1 MHPEHPYEQP
11 NVHAIVNDARAQL
24 RQTDEKYDLIVY
36 GLLDSHTLLSSLTG
50 VRLDSY
56 IYTVEA
62 FRDAR
67 ARLKPGGMIYL
78 SFAMIRGEI
87 GRKLYLMLTEA
98 FDGQP
103 PLVIGSGYDGGAAF
117 ITGDHLDRAA
127 MATRVPQG
135 MRDDTEIVGGT
146 DFVADKST
154 DDWPFFYMPVRA
166 YPMSY
171 AVMVGAL
178 LILAMLFVRGLM
190 SEAGVSL
197 AEFSWPCFF
206 LGAGFMLL
214 ETKAITELALFYG
227 STWVVVGVVITAILV
242 MAFAANLLVTRVPR
256 VNVMFVYGLL
266 LAAIMARLFVHVPHS
281 NERMI
286 VTLLLTLPLF
296 FAGMA
301 FSSELSK
308 VSSIGAAMGAN
319 LLGAMLGGCLE
330 YNSMYF
336 GYRSLY
342 FLAAGLYALAL
353 ITSIFPRRP
362 KHVAAAM

>member
-1 MHPEHPYEQP
+1 MSFRIGQHDIYSPYQILSLQFSDKPFATINVNHVYFQRILKLDDPETIAKSPELTGAANHYNLPYLLKPGPARVMVVGAGTGNDVAAAVRNGAGQIDAVEIDPAILTLGRLMHPEHPYEQP

-36 GLLDSHTLLSSLTG
+36 GLLDSHTLLSSLSG

-127 MATRVPQG
+127 MASRVPKG
-135 MRDDTEIVGGT
+135 MRDDTGIVGGT

-178 LILAMLFVRGLM
+178 AHSGDAFVRGLM
-190 SEAGVSL
+190 SDGGRE
-197 AEFSWPCFF
+197 
-206 LGAGFMLL
+206 
-214 ETKAITELALFYG
+214 
-227 STWVVVGVVITAILV
+227 
-242 MAFAANLLVTRVPR
+242 PR
-256 VNVMFVYGLL
+256 
-266 LAAIMARLFVHVPHS
+266 
-281 NERMI
+281 
-286 VTLLLTLPLF
+286 
-296 FAGMA
+296 
-301 FSSELSK
+301 
-308 VSSIGAAMGAN
+308 
-319 LLGAMLGGCLE
+319 
-330 YNSMYF
+330 
-336 GYRSLY
+336 
-342 FLAAGLYALAL
+342 
-353 ITSIFPRRP
+353 
-362 KHVAAAM
+362 